1 MTPPKAGPPK
11 PGILKLPPGGGEDK
25 KGKEKEKIEPGPAKR
40 PVDPK
45 GVKATPKSPPPQ
57 GLSSYSSESVGNRS
71 PGEKRSRTRSPF
83 VRRPH
88 GAKQR
93 RKFAQ
98 GKFGR
103 VQFADPIDD
112 SQEKRAEESDRERR
126 EKQPV
131 KGGAKSKEKGRG
143 KGKGKN
149 KGKGKGKQNK
159 GKDKGQKD
167 QRGEKPGKG
176 SSSRSGGRN

>member
-1 MTPPKAGPPK
+1 M
-11 PGILKLPPGGGEDK
+11 
-25 KGKEKEKIEPGPAKR
+25 
-40 PVDPK
+40 DPK

-57 GLSSYSSESVGNRS
+57 GLSPYSSESVSGAGSPLTSGSGKHS
-71 PGEKRSRTRSPF
+71 PGEKRSRTRSPL

-112 SQEKRAEESDRERR
+112 SQEKKAEESDRERR

-143 KGKGKN
+143 KGKGKS
-149 KGKGKGKQNK
+149 KG
-159 GKDKGQKD
+159 
-167 QRGEKPGKG
+167 
-176 SSSRSGGRN
+176 